1 MPSPSR
7 NLKWIHSKD
16 SKYVMLL
23 VDADKVPSEILQKAR
38 SLCFELLD
46 SCKASE
52 AIQNFPYKL
61 GGGWTDI
68 DPDDAFVTYAQIIV
82 GTFALTSA
90 SARGSSKEKRER
102 GAALGRMLAA
112 AANPEYQLDLCDRS
126 PVIVE
131 MAEWATRKMQALR
144 SAKARAAVR
153 REPVDRRPRAA
164 VKCEPVDARP
174 SDTERIDQLE
184 AVVARLTERIDKLEA
199 QPQQQV
205 RRRV

>member
-16 SKYVMLL
+16 SEYVMLL
-23 VDADKVPSEILQKAR
+23 VDADEVPSEILQMAR

-46 SCKASE
+46 SCKVSE

-102 GAALGRMLAA
+102 GAALGLVLAA
-112 AANPEYQLDLCDRS
+112 AANPEHQLDLCDRS

-144 SAKARAAVR
+144 SAKAPAAVR
-153 REPVDRRPRAA
+153 WFVDRRPRAA

-199 QPQQQV
+199 QPQRQV

>member
-1 MPSPSR
+1 MG
-7 NLKWIHSKD
+7 
-16 SKYVMLL
+16 L
-23 VDADKVPSEILQKAR
+23 V
-38 SLCFELLD
+38 
-46 SCKASE
+46 
-52 AIQNFPYKL
+52 
-61 GGGWTDI
+61 
-68 DPDDAFVTYAQIIV
+68 
-82 GTFALTSA
+82 
-90 SARGSSKEKRER
+90 
-102 GAALGRMLAA
+102 LAA
-112 AANPEYQLDLCDRS
+112 AANPEHQLDLCDRS

-174 SDTERIDQLE
+174 SDTDRIDQLE